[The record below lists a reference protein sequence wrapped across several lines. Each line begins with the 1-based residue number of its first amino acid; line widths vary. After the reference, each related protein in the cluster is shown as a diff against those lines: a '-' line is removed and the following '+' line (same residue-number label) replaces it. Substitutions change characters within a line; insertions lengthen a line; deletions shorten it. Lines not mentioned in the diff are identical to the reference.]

1 MYQFLYQHYRY
12 LILIAVVGVG
22 IGGYYANSHQHQPLL
37 SKAMINEPVTIAS
50 SSIEHEIAP
59 IPENFDVLSKIDKEI
74 TNAPIPDEQ
83 HIFVAQP
90 HHYDEPLMPVM
101 SIGNSPTINSN
112 INLLTGSNLW
122 VYRPHLKEEVELEQ
136 QLSLANDATVM
147 QMDDA
152 LLNQLVLGDSLIL
165 SLPNKGTQQIVI
177 ASIQREKN
185 DVIIWGLQNSQRQD
199 IGKITQIREIKE
211 GSFITDDKQEYHLR
225 TVKNKGWIASKD
237 QLIDNNN
244 QAITNNKQPFSEQFL
259 NVK

>member
-22 IGGYYANSHQHQPLL
+22 IGGYYANSNWPHPS
-37 SKAMINEPVTIAS
+37 SKAMINEPATIAS

-90 HHYDEPLMPVM
+90 HHYDEPLIPVM
-101 SIGNSPTINSN
+101 NDDNSPTINSN
-112 INLLTGSNLW
+112 INLLTGSDLW

-152 LLNQLVLGDSLIL
+152 LLNQLVLGDSL
-165 SLPNKGTQQIVI
+165 
-177 ASIQREKN
+177 
-185 DVIIWGLQNSQRQD
+185 
-199 IGKITQIREIKE
+199 
-211 GSFITDDKQEYHLR
+211 
-225 TVKNKGWIASKD
+225 
-237 QLIDNNN
+237 
-244 QAITNNKQPFSEQFL
+244 
-259 NVK
+259 

>member
-1 MYQFLYQHYRY
+1 MYQFLYKHYRY
-12 LILIAVVGVG
+12 LILIVVVGVG
-22 IGGYYANSHQHQPLL
+22 IGGYYANSHRHHTL
-37 SKAMINEPVTIAS
+37 SKAMNNEPATIAS
-50 SSIEHEIAP
+50 SNIKHEVAP
-59 IPENFDVLSKIDKEI
+59 IPENFDVLSKRDKEI
-74 TNAPIPDEQ
+74 TNAPVTDEQ
-83 HIFVAQP
+83 HLFVAQP
-90 HHYDEPLMPVM
+90 QHYDEPLIPVM
-101 SIGNSPTINSN
+101 SGGNSPPINSN
-112 INLLTGSNLW
+112 INLLTGSDLW
-122 VYRPHLKEEVELEQ
+122 VYRPNLKEEVELEQ

-185 DVIIWGLQNSQRQD
+185 DVTIWGLQNSQRQD

>member
-1 MYQFLYQHYRY
+1 MYQLLYKHYRY
-12 LILIAVVGVG
+12 LILIAVVG
-22 IGGYYANSHQHQPLL
+22 IGGYYANSNRLP
-37 SKAMINEPVTIAS
+37 S
-50 SSIEHEIAP
+50 SSKIITDDPATITSSNIEHEVAP
-59 IPENFDVLSKIDKEI
+59 IPENFEVLSIIDKEI
-74 TNAPIPDEQ
+74 TNALISDKQ
-83 HIFVAQP
+83 NLLVAQP
-90 HHYDEPLMPVM
+90 HHYDEPLIPAM
-101 SIGNSPTINSN
+101 SGGNSPSIINSN
-112 INLLTGSNLW
+112 INLLTGSDLW

-136 QLSLANDATVM
+136 QLSLDNDATVM

-177 ASIQREKN
+177 ASIKRDKN

-237 QLIDNNN
+237 QLINNNN
-244 QAITNNKQPFSEQFL
+244 QAITDNKQPFSEQFL